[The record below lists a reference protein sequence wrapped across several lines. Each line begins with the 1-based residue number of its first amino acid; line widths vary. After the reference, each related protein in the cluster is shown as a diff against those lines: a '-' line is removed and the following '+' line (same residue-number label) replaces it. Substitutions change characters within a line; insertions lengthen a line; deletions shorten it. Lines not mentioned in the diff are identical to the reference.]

1 VTRRR
6 SYEALDLSSLY
17 VTAKEETMSA
27 VLLAMFDQYEI
38 AERVRVD
45 LVRDRTLGETSCPRR
60 TTSKQASNA
69 GAI

>member
-1 VTRRR
+1 
-6 SYEALDLSSLY
+6 
-17 VTAKEETMSA
+17 MSA

-45 LVRDRTLGETSCPRR
+45 LVRDGTLGETSCPRR